1 MKRYSKQLKESEKVA
16 KRRRAKTSRR
26 WRSAA
31 QASGMAERFPFGF
44 AAMNDNI
51 LYHALAALSILRAFG
66 LPPRSALPGPKP
78 SSAPPRTNFLHK
90 AVGKGLGP
98 LEFCA

>member
-1 MKRYSKQLKESEKVA
+1 MSPPSVCVGRVGAGPSRYAAPTLRYGPAGDSAPRLRL
-16 KRRRAKTSRR
+16 RRLVWPKA
-26 WRSAA
+26 
-31 QASGMAERFPFGF
+31 GF
-44 AAMNDNI
+44 R
-51 LYHALAALSILRAFG
+51 L
-66 LPPRSALPGPKP
+66 RSALPGPKP